1 VDPYRKIQWS
11 QHGYCHGQIV
21 IPGESGERT
30 FSSEIED
37 TLNRP
42 TYEKPQVVTV
52 DQAVFKMTDEHVTV
66 HDSLAVSQLRS
77 CFLSGK
83 RTDLKPI
90 AVRFKLSTDVFP
102 RDWQKVS
109 TNTEA
114 TVNEMSTNV
123 WYFLGYVPHSVEFT
137 AELQVLC
144 RDGVVRIAKTNNLN
158 VHPDRRLRL
167 LVLP

>member
-1 VDPYRKIQWS
+1 M
-11 QHGYCHGQIV
+11 
-21 IPGESGERT
+21 GESA

-37 TLNRP
+37 NLSRL
-42 TYEKPQVVTV
+42 TYKRPQVVTL
-52 DQAVFKMTDEHVTV
+52 DQTVFKMTDDHATV
-66 HDSLAVSQLRS
+66 HDSLAVSQLRP
-77 CFLSGK
+77 CFLAGK
-83 RTDLKPI
+83 RTDLKPM

-102 RDWQKVS
+102 RDWQRVS

-144 RDGVVRIAKTNNLN
+144 GDGVVRIAKANNLN

-167 LVLP
+167 LLLP

>member
-1 VDPYRKIQWS
+1 M
-11 QHGYCHGQIV
+11 
-21 IPGESGERT
+21 GESA

-37 TLNRP
+37 NLSRL
-42 TYEKPQVVTV
+42 TYKRPQVVTL
-52 DQAVFKMTDEHVTV
+52 DQTVFKMTDDHATV
-66 HDSLAVSQLRS
+66 HDSLAVSQLRP
-77 CFLSGK
+77 CFLAGK
-83 RTDLKPI
+83 RTDLKPM

-102 RDWQKVS
+102 RDWQRVS

-144 RDGVVRIAKTNNLN
+144 GDGMVRIAKANNLN

-167 LVLP
+167 LLLP

>member
-1 VDPYRKIQWS
+1 M
-11 QHGYCHGQIV
+11 
-21 IPGESGERT
+21 GESA

-37 TLNRP
+37 NLSRL
-42 TYEKPQVVTV
+42 TYKRPQVVTL
-52 DQAVFKMTDEHVTV
+52 DQTVFKMTDDHATV
-66 HDSLAVSQLRS
+66 HDSLAVSQLRP
-77 CFLSGK
+77 CFLAGK
-83 RTDLKPI
+83 RTDLKPM

-102 RDWQKVS
+102 RDWQRVS

-144 RDGVVRIAKTNNLN
+144 GDGVVRIAKANNLN
-158 VHPDRRLRL
+158 IHPDRRLRL
-167 LVLP
+167 LLLP

>member
-1 VDPYRKIQWS
+1 
-11 QHGYCHGQIV
+11 
-21 IPGESGERT
+21 
-30 FSSEIED
+30 
-37 TLNRP
+37 
-42 TYEKPQVVTV
+42 V

-83 RTDLKPI
+83 RADLKPI

-144 RDGVVRIAKTNNLN
+144 RDGVVRIAKTNNLK

-167 LVLP
+167 LVLR

>member
-1 VDPYRKIQWS
+1 M
-11 QHGYCHGQIV
+11 
-21 IPGESGERT
+21 GESA

-37 TLNRP
+37 NLSRL
-42 TYEKPQVVTV
+42 TYKRPQVVTL
-52 DQAVFKMTDEHVTV
+52 DQTVFKMTDDHATV
-66 HDSLAVSQLRS
+66 HDSLAVSQLRP
-77 CFLSGK
+77 CFLAAK
-83 RTDLKPI
+83 RTDLKPM

-102 RDWQKVS
+102 RDWQRVS

-144 RDGVVRIAKTNNLN
+144 GDGVVRIAKANNLN

-167 LVLP
+167 LLLP

>member
-1 VDPYRKIQWS
+1 M
-11 QHGYCHGQIV
+11 
-21 IPGESGERT
+21 GESA

-37 TLNRP
+37 NLSRL
-42 TYEKPQVVTV
+42 TYKTPQVVTL
-52 DQAVFKMTDEHVTV
+52 DQTVFKMTDDHATV
-66 HDSLAVSQLRS
+66 HDSLAVSQLRP
-77 CFLSGK
+77 CFLAGK
-83 RTDLKPI
+83 RTDLKPM

-102 RDWQKVS
+102 RDWQRVS

-144 RDGVVRIAKTNNLN
+144 GDGVVRIAKANNLN

-167 LVLP
+167 LLLP

>member
-1 VDPYRKIQWS
+1 MKPAWILPR
-11 QHGYCHGQIV
+11 QIV
-21 IPGESGERT
+21 IPGESGERA
-30 FSSEIED
+30 FSFEIED

-42 TYEKPQVVTV
+42 TYEKPRVVTV
-52 DQAVFKMTDEHVTV
+52 DQAVLKMTDEHATV

-77 CFLSGK
+77 CFLAGK
-83 RTDLKPI
+83 RTDLKPM

-109 TNTEA
+109 MNTEA
-114 TVNEMSTNV
+114 TANEMSTNI

-158 VHPDRRLRL
+158 VHPDRHLRL

>member
-1 VDPYRKIQWS
+1 M
-11 QHGYCHGQIV
+11 
-21 IPGESGERT
+21 
-30 FSSEIED
+30 
-37 TLNRP
+37 NRL

-52 DQAVFKMTDEHVTV
+52 DQAVFKMTDEHATV

-77 CFLSGK
+77 CFLTGK
-83 RTDLKPI
+83 RIDLKPM
-90 AVRFKLSTDVFP
+90 AVRSNLSTDVFP
-102 RDWQKVS
+102 RDWQRVS
-109 TNTEA
+109 TNTDA

-144 RDGVVRIAKTNNLN
+144 GDGVVRIAKANNLN
-158 VHPDRRLRL
+158 IHPDRRLRL

>member
-1 VDPYRKIQWS
+1 MGGS
-11 QHGYCHGQIV
+11 A
-21 IPGESGERT
+21 

-37 TLNRP
+37 NLSRL
-42 TYEKPQVVTV
+42 TYKTPQVVTL
-52 DQAVFKMTDEHVTV
+52 DQTVFKMTDERPTV

-83 RTDLKPI
+83 RTDLKPL

-144 RDGVVRIAKTNNLN
+144 GDGVVRIAKANNLN
-158 VHPDRRLRL
+158 IHPDRRLRL
-167 LVLP
+167 LLLP

>member
-1 VDPYRKIQWS
+1 M
-11 QHGYCHGQIV
+11 
-21 IPGESGERT
+21 
-30 FSSEIED
+30 
-37 TLNRP
+37 
-42 TYEKPQVVTV
+42 

-77 CFLSGK
+77 CFLAGQQ
-83 RTDLKPI
+83 TDLKPM
-90 AVRFKLSTDVFP
+90 AVRFKLSTDVFA

-109 TNTEA
+109 PNTKA

-144 RDGVVRIAKTNNLN
+144 GDGVVRIAKANNLN